1 MTEST
6 VITHANAP
14 GATKL
19 SSVGRSLGIVEDRIA
34 ADGEILIKS
43 DLVFQGYYKNP
54 EATAETI
61 VDGWLHTG
69 DIGRKDDDGFLYIM
83 DRKKHIIITAG
94 GKNLTPANIENEV
107 KASDPLIS
115 QAHAH
120 GDKRKFL
127 VALVTL
133 GAGESVEW
141 ARQQGAIDGPTAD
154 KHIRALSENPLAR
167 SKELESLIREVSE
180 SPDVQQR
187 VVASVKRA
195 NEGLAKVETI
205 KKIFIL
211 DRELSV
217 EQDELTPT
225 LKMKRKNIETK
236 FAETFDRLYEDD
248 AFGLVVIES

>member
-1 MTEST
+1 M
-6 VITHANAP
+6 
-14 GATKL
+14 
-19 SSVGRSLGIVEDRIA
+19 
-34 ADGEILIKS
+34 
-43 DLVFQGYYKNP
+43 
-54 EATAETI
+54 
-61 VDGWLHTG
+61 
-69 DIGRKDDDGFLYIM
+69 
-83 DRKKHIIITAG
+83 
-94 GKNLTPANIENEV
+94 
-107 KASDPLIS
+107 
-115 QAHAH
+115 
-120 GDKRKFL
+120 
-127 VALVTL
+127 
-133 GAGESVEW
+133 
-141 ARQQGAIDGPTAD
+141 
-154 KHIRALSENPLAR
+154 AR